1 MSELLLT
8 LEEYK
13 RIAPLLTT
21 PSLATVLFSSS
32 AVFWHN
38 WILFRL
44 TGDIITAIV
53 TALAAFASLPF
64 IMRNRPG
71 NHAARPVQDMP
82 VSPQREQQTSPI
94 RGAVFLLCI
103 VTACMSAAV
112 MKNHVNTGHIS
123 TPALTPP
130 FTADI
135 QSVRTLSYSRELI
148 LKVHYT
154 GSSATQGSSALN
166 AIAYAPLSSELYP
179 GDRIVLHVK
188 AYPLRREQFSENGS
202 LFQHELIRKGFRATF
217 YLNEDQYTVL
227 SRGAPSWRSKIRTA
241 IEIRTAALF
250 NESTCSLLKA
260 LYFGNKN
267 FIRTGTLTL
276 FREVGA
282 LHILAASGTHCAI
295 IALIPFLLLSPF
307 RISKRIIFI
316 SSILLLAFYLYITD
330 MPVSLQRA
338 FIMCAVFG
346 ITFLF
351 DFDRNPFN
359 ALFIAATILIVMH
372 PYEPYSVGFQLTF
385 GATFGILAWYRMFRD
400 QLKELPKILRNP
412 IALTLSAQVLVF
424 PIIFFHFGEINI
436 ASLLSNLIIVPGIQA
451 ILVGSILLTALSAV
465 LPWDISVVALS
476 VDLAYRTIIGAAGAI
491 SQLHLHFSYIETGTA
506 LIAPYILYLS
516 PLVPFKKLRPVQ
528 LPFLCVSFFLATG
541 ILILSAGPVDTCGIL
556 MTGNSIIASVNVHEQ
571 PVLYGKL
578 GSRDDTETLVRY
590 IARRHIKNIA
600 LYITEA
606 DFKNMRHYT
615 RLIKNAGV
623 TACHL
628 PEDFQYGKHMSAFL
642 AAAEQNG
649 IPISFFNPRTT
660 APPPGSNP
668 LSSPAENCRKIYLSI
683 TGSARLRMQEKYA
696 KCGAIR

>member
-1 MSELLLT
+1 MSELSST

-13 RIAPLLTT
+13 RIAPLLTI

-38 WILFRL
+38 WILFHL
-44 TGDIITAIV
+44 TGDCIAAAATTIA
-53 TALAAFASLPF
+53 ALASLPF

-71 NHAARPVQDMP
+71 NHTVRPAQDMP
-82 VSPQREQQTSPI
+82 VSLQHVKQTSPV
-94 RGAVFLLCI
+94 RGALFLLCI
-103 VTACMSAAV
+103 MTACASAAV
-112 MKNHVNTGHIS
+112 MKNHVNTGHIG

-135 QSVRTLSYSRELI
+135 QSVRTLSYSLELI
-148 LKVHYT
+148 LKVHNT
-154 GSSATQGSSALN
+154 GGSTMEGNSTLN
-166 AIAYAPLSSELYP
+166 AIAYAPLSAALFP
-179 GDRIVLHVK
+179 GDRIVLHAK
-188 AYPLRREQFSENGS
+188 AYPLSREQFTGNGS

-217 YLNEDQYTVL
+217 YINEDQYTIL
-227 SRGAPSWRSKIRTA
+227 SRGAPSWRGTIRTA

-250 NESTCSLLKA
+250 DENTCSLLKA

-267 FIRTGTLTL
+267 FIPTGTLTL

-307 RISKRIIFI
+307 RISKRIIFV

-338 FIMCAVFG
+338 FIMCAIFG
-346 ITFLF
+346 VTFLF

-359 ALFIAATILIVMH
+359 ALFIAATILIVTH
-372 PYEPYSVGFQLTF
+372 PYEPYGIGFQLTF

-400 QLKELPKILRNP
+400 RLMKLPKFLRNP

-436 ASLLSNLIIVPGIQA
+436 SSLISNLIIVPGIQG
-451 ILVGSILLTALSAV
+451 ILAGSILLTAVSAV
-465 LPWDISVVALS
+465 IPWDISIVAMS
-476 VDLAYRTIIGAAGAI
+476 VDLAYSAIIVAAGAI
-491 SQLHLHFSYIETGTA
+491 SQLHLHFSHIETGTI

-516 PLVPFKKLRPVQ
+516 PLIPFKKLKPVQ
-528 LPFLCVSFFLATG
+528 LPFLCVSFFLAAG
-541 ILILSAGPVDTCGIL
+541 ILVLSAGPVDTCGIL
-556 MTGNSIIASVNVHEQ
+556 TTENSTIASINIHEQ

-578 GSRDDTETLVRY
+578 GSRDDTETLIRY
-590 IARRHIKNIA
+590 IDRRHIKNIA

-615 RLIKNAGV
+615 RLIKNAGIA
-623 TACHL
+623 TCHL
-628 PEDFQYGKHMSAFL
+628 PENFQYGKHMGAFL
-642 AAAEQNG
+642 AAAERND
-649 IPISFFNPRTT
+649 IPISFFNARSAA
-660 APPPGSNP
+660 APPGKSS
-668 LSSPAENCRKIYLSI
+668 LSTHAENCRRIYLSI
-683 TGSARLRMQEKYA
+683 TGRTHPKLPDKYA
-696 KCGAIR
+696 KCGIIR